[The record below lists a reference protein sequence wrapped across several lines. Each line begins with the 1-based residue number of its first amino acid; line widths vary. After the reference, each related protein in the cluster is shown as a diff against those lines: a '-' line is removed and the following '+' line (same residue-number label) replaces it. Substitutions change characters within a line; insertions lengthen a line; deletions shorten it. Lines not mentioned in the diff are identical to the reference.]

1 MRLVWT
7 TFVECLQ
14 TARKD
19 SIGQEKRG
27 AVAKRRKS
35 IRGAL
40 QSRIPRGASLL
51 LAVSGGKD
59 SMALLH
65 SLASNRRLFKTR
77 IEVCHVDHGLRIDS
91 ANHAKFV
98 MNECEKLSVRCHT
111 VKLPRKPRRQN
122 LEGWARELR
131 YAALTACRNAN
142 DLEYMVT
149 AHTANDVAETLLMR
163 LIANKEL
170 SGIREFDEER
180 RLIRPF
186 IEISREQIEQYISRH
201 EIPWVE
207 DDSNADISFVRNRIR
222 HEVIPPLQQLF
233 GESVVWSLAERGQA
247 LNADY
252 AGLREVVQYYVRVIG
267 CIEADSEAWRR
278 GFLGGIEKVPQSLKW
293 RIVQELLRVYVPR
306 GISEQKAKDVLNVI
320 LLGRGK
326 VQLSRDLFV
335 VLSKRGVSFCSE

>member
-1 MRLVWT
+1 M
-7 TFVECLQ
+7 
-14 TARKD
+14 
-19 SIGQEKRG
+19 S
-27 AVAKRRKS
+27 KRRKS

-40 QSRIPRGASLL
+40 QSRIPEGSSLL

-59 SMALLH
+59 SMAMLH
-65 SLASNRRLFKTR
+65 SLASNQRLFKTH
-77 IEVCHVDHGLRIDS
+77 IEVCHVDHGLRVDS

-98 MNECEKLSVRCHT
+98 VEECNKLSVRCHG

-122 LEGWARELR
+122 IEGWARELR
-131 YAALTACRNAN
+131 YAALTECRTAN

-180 RLIRPF
+180 RLIRPL
-186 IEISREQIEQYISRH
+186 IEISREQIEEYISRYD
-201 EIPWVE
+201 IPWVE
-207 DDSNADISFVRNRIR
+207 DDSNADVSFVRNRIR

-252 AGLREVVQYYVRVIG
+252 AGFREVVKDYVSAIG
-267 CIEADSEAWRR
+267 CVEAESEPWYE
-278 GFLGGIEKVPQSLKW
+278 GFIGVVKRVPKSLQW
-293 RIVQELLRVYVPR
+293 RIVQELFRVYVPR
-306 GISEQKAKDVLNVI
+306 GISEQKAKDVLNML

-326 VQLSRDLFV
+326 VQLSRNLFV
-335 VLSKRGVSFCSE
+335 VLSKRGVSFRSK